1 VKRRT
6 FLIAGL
12 SAGAA
17 GAGLLVG
24 VGRIVAGRVGD
35 PEDLAPAPGTVAL
48 NGWVRI
54 GKDGTVTM
62 VLAPIEMGQGVS
74 TALPM
79 ILADEL
85 DVPLSRVHTEP
96 PGPQRR
102 YGNREVF
109 AASSWF
115 HPDNENSWLA
125 RQVRAVGLDSGAVLG
140 VQVTGGST
148 SVRDSYETLRIAGAS
163 ARALLVAAAA
173 GRWGVP
179 VAECRTADGFV
190 VHRNGRLAYG
200 ALAEEAARLPVN
212 GDVVPKSAAQRALV
226 GTNAPRRDIPAKV
239 TGAAIYGA
247 DLRLPGMLFAA
258 VRSCPVPGASLKS
271 FDAAAAD
278 AMIGVVKVFSF
289 EGAAGCAPGIIAVA
303 RNSWQAQLAASAC
316 KVEWT
321 EAPNG
326 SADTGP
332 ILAGMRAMLDG
343 EQGGVVFHERGDGAA
358 VLERSARVIRA
369 DYSAPWLAHATM
381 EPMNCTAQWVTD
393 GTSVGAGGGTNGGAN
408 GAVNGRVID
417 SNGAPARLKL
427 WVPTQVPTFALDTAA
442 RVSGLAREQIDII
455 VTEIGCGFGRRLE
468 TDYLVPAIHA
478 ARAMA
483 PAPVQVQWSREED
496 MTHDF
501 YRPAAL
507 CRLQASLGAGGR
519 PTGWVTRSLSDAI
532 TPQSL
537 GRNLPLMGKM
547 SGLLPDRTQ
556 AEGLWDQAYEIPNR
570 RCTHVTF
577 ETPVPIGYWRSVGH
591 SHMAFFAESFLDELA
606 HAAETD
612 PFEYRRALLANHP
625 RYRAVLELAAQKAGW
640 GGPLPAGRARG
651 IALHESFDTIV
662 AQVAEVSLDAGR
674 PRVHRVVCAV
684 DCGTVIHPGIVAQQ
698 VEGSVIFALS
708 ACLYGSITFR
718 NGRVEQK
725 NFPDYDMVRLRDA
738 PAIET
743 WIVPSEAPPTGMGEP
758 AVPPLAA
765 AVGNALFMLSGQRLR
780 DLPFR
785 LA

>member
-1 VKRRT
+1 MKRRT

-24 VGRIVAGRVGD
+24 VGRIAANRVGD
-35 PEDLAPAPGTVAL
+35 ATDLPAVPGTVAL

-54 GKDGTVTM
+54 GTDGMVTM
-62 VLAPIEMGQGVS
+62 VLSPIEMGQGVA

-85 DVPLSRVHTEP
+85 DIPLDRIRTEP
-96 PGPQRR
+96 PGRQRR
-102 YGNREVF
+102 YGNREVI

-125 RQVRAVGLDSGAVLG
+125 RQVKAVGLDTGAVLG
-140 VQVTGGST
+140 VRITGGST
-148 SVRDSYETLRIAGAS
+148 SVRDSYDVLRTAGAA
-163 ARALLVAAAA
+163 ARALLVNAAA
-173 GRWGVP
+173 GRWN
-179 VAECRTADGFV
+179 VAVSECTTADGFV
-190 VHRNGRLAYG
+190 SHRGGRRFAYA
-200 ALAEEAARLPVN
+200 ALAQEAAGLPLP
-212 GDVVPKSAAQRALV
+212 DDIAPKAVAQRRLV
-226 GTNAPRRDIPAKV
+226 GTLAPRRDIPAKV
-239 TGAAIYGA
+239 TGAALYGA
-247 DLRLPGMLFAA
+247 DIRLPGMLFAA
-258 VRSCPVPGASLKS
+258 VRSCPVPGAGLKS
-271 FDAAAAD
+271 FDAAAAG
-278 AMIGVVKVFSF
+278 AMLGVARVLSF
-289 EGAAGCAPGIIAVA
+289 EGAAGCAPGIVAVA
-303 RNSWQAQLAASAC
+303 QNSWQAQLAASAC

-321 EAPNG
+321 DAPRG

-343 EQGGVVFHERGDGAA
+343 EQGGFVFHERGDGAA
-358 VLERSARVIRA
+358 VLERSVRVIRA

-381 EPMNCTAQWVTD
+381 EPMNCTAQWV
-393 GTSVGAGGGTNGGAN
+393 
-408 GAVNGRVID
+408 
-417 SNGAPARLKL
+417 PADKGEAERLRL
-427 WVPTQVPTFALDTAA
+427 WAPTQVPSFALDTAA
-442 RVSGLAREQIDII
+442 RVSGLARDRIELVITDI
-455 VTEIGCGFGRRLE
+455 GGGFGRRLE

-478 ARAMA
+478 ARALA

-519 PTGWVTRSLSDAI
+519 PSGWVTRSLSDAI
-532 TPQSL
+532 APQAL
-537 GRNLPLMGKM
+537 GRNFPLMGSG
-547 SGLLPDRTQ
+547 SGLMPDRTQ

-570 RCTHVTF
+570 RCTHITF
-577 ETPVPIGYWRSVGH
+577 DTPVPIGYFRSVGH

-612 PFEYRRALLANHP
+612 PFEYRRALLAEHP
-625 RYRAVLELAAQKAGW
+625 RHRAVLELAAQKAGW
-640 GGPLPAGRARG
+640 GQPVAAGRALG

-662 AQVAEVSLDAGR
+662 AQVAEVSLEGGR

-708 ACLYGSITFR
+708 ACLYGQITFR

-725 NFPDYDMVRLRDA
+725 NFPDYEMVRMRES
-738 PAIET
+738 PVIET
-743 WIVPSEAPPTGMGEP
+743 HIVPSDAPPTGMGEP

-765 AVGNALFMLSGQRLR
+765 AVGNALFMLTGVRLR

-785 LA
+785 AA